1 MARIPLTIGAIS
13 VLLACVS
20 TAQQP
25 GTTQPQVRSGT
36 GAVSSQANPP
46 KPAAARARRATPSDA
61 AAQSPR
67 KDPALAAPANPGM
80 KPGAGTAVALPSA
93 GQGSPQGAP
102 TQAPPAA
109 GGQTTLIGPP
119 APPASIPQVTRPA
132 DMPPVPPQVSY
143 RNGMLTVNAVNS
155 TMASVLNAIRSKT
168 GIDFE
173 GAENSGERVA
183 VSLGPAPE
191 GEVLA
196 GIFSGSGFD
205 YVVLGRADS
214 PGIVQKVIL
223 TPKTKGGAVNAA
235 AQPQAQ
241 QPQPQESEEDT
252 PDETATAPDVEQQQP
267 QDAPLQQPVVPNQQQ
282 QQPIQENQTQTG
294 GPKTPEQL
302 LQELKQ
308 MQLQQQ
314 QQQGQPPPD
323 TNSVPKKPP
332 L

>member
-1 MARIPLTIGAIS
+1 
-13 VLLACVS
+13 V
-20 TAQQP
+20 
-25 GTTQPQVRSGT
+25 
-36 GAVSSQANPP
+36 PP
-46 KPAAARARRATPSDA
+46 S
-61 AAQSPR
+61 
-67 KDPALAAPANPGM
+67 AAP
-80 KPGAGTAVALPSA
+80 
-93 GQGSPQGAP
+93 
-102 TQAPPAA
+102 
-109 GGQTTLIGPP
+109 IGPP
-119 APPASIPQVTRPA
+119 APPPAIPVPSRPA

-205 YVVLGRADS
+205 YVVLGRSDS
-214 PGIVQKVIL
+214 PGTVQRVIL
-223 TPKTKGGAVNAA
+223 TPKSKAGAVAA
-235 AQPQAQ
+235 SR
-241 QPQPQESEEDT
+241 QPQPQQPQDQPEGEEDV
-252 PDETATAPDVEQQQP
+252 PDEAANAADADQQQP
-267 QDAPLQQPVVPNQQQ
+267 QDSANQPPTVPNQQP
-282 QQPIQENQTQTG
+282 PIQENQPQTG

-314 QQQGQPPPD
+314 QQQGQPAPD
-323 TNSVPKKPP
+323 PNSVPRKPP